1 MYVYKTAKLSLQSE
15 PGLDGLPLYC
25 LKRRGGNFIVEAVM
39 GRSDLSMKSTVI
51 PVQLRL
57 VWVTPIWKRTDRE
70 FASEH
75 RPISITNHCDYIN
88 IHNLISQDQH
98 EGRSGRSTLTQLIDQ
113 HDTIM
118 EDLANV
124 DDLKFIYF

>member
-1 MYVYKTAKLSLQSE
+1 MT
-15 PGLDGLPLYC
+15 D
-25 LKRRGGNFIVEAVM
+25 I
-39 GRSDLSMKSTVI
+39 SMKSSVI
-51 PVQLRL
+51 PVQLRS
-57 VWVTPIWKRTDRE
+57 VWVMPIWKRTDTE
-70 FASEH
+70 LASEY

-98 EGRSGRSTLTQLIDQ
+98 GGRSGRSTLTQLIDQ